1 MAEEDRKEGYIE
13 ELIECPFCGGF
24 VPNEFKCILCEEE
37 LLDTEMDT
45 RKKMVCSHCGEE
57 VDESDD
63 ACPECGAVFSY

>member
-37 LLDTEMDT
+37 LLDIEMDT
-45 RKKMVCSHCGEE
+45 RKKMVCSYCGEE
-57 VDESDD
+57 VDESEEE
-63 ACPECGAVFSY
+63 CPECGAIFAY